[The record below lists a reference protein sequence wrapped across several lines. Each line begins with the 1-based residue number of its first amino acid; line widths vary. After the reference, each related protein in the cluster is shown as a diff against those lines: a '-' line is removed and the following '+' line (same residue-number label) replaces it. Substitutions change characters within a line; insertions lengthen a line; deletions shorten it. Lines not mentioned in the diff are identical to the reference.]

1 VRPLGS
7 VVPGDC
13 FWTIWASEQAP
24 GILRVIEVRE
34 DYVIYEYL
42 GPSGQVHRTRDKQG
56 IFVFHLR
63 SRATEEDWLC
73 CLLTR

>member
-1 VRPLGS
+1 
-7 VVPGDC
+7 
-13 FWTIWASEQAP
+13 
-24 GILRVIEVRE
+24 VIEVRE